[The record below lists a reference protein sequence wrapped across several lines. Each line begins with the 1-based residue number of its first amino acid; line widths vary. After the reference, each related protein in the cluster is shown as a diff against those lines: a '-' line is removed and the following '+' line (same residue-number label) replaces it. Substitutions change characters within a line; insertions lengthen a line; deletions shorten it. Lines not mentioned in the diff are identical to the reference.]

1 MEDKI
6 VLIEGCRTPF
16 LKSGTQ
22 YMDLM
27 AYEIGQLAISGLLAK
42 TGIEKSTIDSVVLG
56 TVITNLKTSNVA
68 REAALTAGIPHT
80 TPCHTVTQAC
90 ISANRAI
97 ASAMG
102 EIKTGISEVVIAGGV
117 DNTSDTPIGF
127 RREMRKKL
135 FKAQKLK
142 SIKDQLKFIS
152 SLRIKDFLPEKPTI
166 SEFTTEKTMG
176 QDCDTL
182 AAKYKISRKEQDEYA
197 ILSHNLADK
206 AWKDGHLSKEVV
218 PVQVG
223 KKFNYIHMDNG
234 IRPGSSLEKLSKLRP
249 AFDKKNGTLTAAN
262 SSYLTDGAAVVLL
275 MKESKAKEL
284 GLKPK
289 AEIIEMCFT
298 GQELKEELL
307 LGPVFSMSKVLKK
320 ANLSLSQMDVIEI
333 HEAFAGQVLAN
344 INCLESDEFAKRKL
358 NQSKKTGLVERQ
370 KLNRWGGSLAI
381 GHPFGATGARL
392 LNTTANR
399 LIQENGNYGILSACA
414 AGAHGHA
421 MIIKNTTRL

>member
-97 ASAMG
+97 ASAIG

-142 SIKDQLKFIS
+142 SI
-152 SLRIKDFLPEKPTI
+152 
-166 SEFTTEKTMG
+166 
-176 QDCDTL
+176 
-182 AAKYKISRKEQDEYA
+182 
-197 ILSHNLADK
+197 NL
-206 AWKDGHLSKEVV
+206 
-218 PVQVG
+218 
-223 KKFNYIHMDNG
+223 N
-234 IRPGSSLEKLSKLRP
+234 
-249 AFDKKNGTLTAAN
+249 
-262 SSYLTDGAAVVLL
+262 
-275 MKESKAKEL
+275 
-284 GLKPK
+284 
-289 AEIIEMCFT
+289 
-298 GQELKEELL
+298 
-307 LGPVFSMSKVLKK
+307 
-320 ANLSLSQMDVIEI
+320 
-333 HEAFAGQVLAN
+333 
-344 INCLESDEFAKRKL
+344 
-358 NQSKKTGLVERQ
+358 
-370 KLNRWGGSLAI
+370 
-381 GHPFGATGARL
+381 
-392 LNTTANR
+392 
-399 LIQENGNYGILSACA
+399 
-414 AGAHGHA
+414 
-421 MIIKNTTRL
+421 

>member
-80 TPCHTVTQAC
+80 TPCHTDTQAC

-97 ASAMG
+97 ASAIG

-166 SEFTTEKTMG
+166 SEFTTGKTMG

-182 AAKYKISRKEQDEYA
+182 AAKYKVSRR
-197 ILSHNLADK
+197 H
-206 AWKDGHLSKEVV
+206 
-218 PVQVG
+218 G
-223 KKFNYIHMDNG
+223 K
-234 IRPGSSLEKLSKLRP
+234 
-249 AFDKKNGTLTAAN
+249 
-262 SSYLTDGAAVVLL
+262 TD
-275 MKESKAKEL
+275 
-284 GLKPK
+284 
-289 AEIIEMCFT
+289 I
-298 GQELKEELL
+298 
-307 LGPVFSMSKVLKK
+307 
-320 ANLSLSQMDVIEI
+320 
-333 HEAFAGQVLAN
+333 
-344 INCLESDEFAKRKL
+344 
-358 NQSKKTGLVERQ
+358 
-370 KLNRWGGSLAI
+370 
-381 GHPFGATGARL
+381 
-392 LNTTANR
+392 
-399 LIQENGNYGILSACA
+399 
-414 AGAHGHA
+414 
-421 MIIKNTTRL
+421 